1 MCSVCSSTWPDN
13 PAPGWPRVGLPH
25 ILKTRPTPPP
35 DTRQRSHQPGAIQ
48 VPSPSGGGKLG
59 HLRPQWFAYQTPSQA
74 AVIAGSLIQFASAG
88 EVGEREAPACSQTD
102 LNETRHLRHKP
113 PIEHR
118 RPGERPSPGIGTG
131 LSPAP
136 CSVPVIPVVPGTS
149 SRSGRAR
156 PECPVRRADR
166 RSRWPHCSPAD
177 QGVRAS
183 RRGRG
188 RSRIW

>member
-1 MCSVCSSTWPDN
+1 MRGHGNGWSRCSPPCDNRGSMCSVCSSTWPDN

-35 DTRQRSHQPGAIQ
+35 DTRQRPHQPGAIQ

-118 RPGERPSPGIGTG
+118 RPGERAISGYWNRVV
-131 LSPAP
+131 A
-136 CSVPVIPVVPGTS
+136 CSVFRSGH
-149 SRSGRAR
+149 SGRAR
-156 PECPVRRADR
+156 NIVAK
-166 RSRWPHCSPAD
+166 RSSSPGMSGPA
-177 QGVRAS
+177 G
-183 RRGRG
+183 
-188 RSRIW
+188 